1 MSQGAAFGAA
11 LGIIA
16 FGGGAVEAGGDY
28 AVQIDNPY
36 IVTLCAF
43 ICGSAST
50 AVILAISRVRR
61 ELGPGALVLAGVA
74 LSSLFTGGQHAPAI
88 FCGRHEA
95 GAVVFWTFGDLGG
108 TNWGELALLGL
119 TAAAALCYFLAK
131 RWDYNAISAGSDTAA
146 SLGVNVRAV
155 TLVSMAVCTVA
166 SALAVSFVG
175 IISFIGL
182 VAPHA
187 MRRFVGEDYR
197 WLLPC
202 SAAGGALL
210 LLLADL
216 LCRVVIA
223 PVILPVG
230 AVTSFLGAPVFLY
243 LLLKGGRAPCLR
255 LRISASATRR
265 GARCSMAWA
274 LRPRRARP
282 SPCWAT
288 TARGKSTLIKCMDR
302 ILTPSGGEVLLDGQ
316 NLSPSRAAKH
326 ARLCAYVPQARPRAR
341 QTVFDAVL
349 LGRRPYISWDATAH
363 DKAVAAS
370 ALELM
375 GARRLRAPAHG
386 RALRRRTAEGG
397 HSPGPGAGTAGAAA
411 GRANQ
416 LPRPAR
422 PA

>member
-1 MSQGAAFGAA
+1 MNEIKRHSWEGAQRRKLACFALTMLLLALAALASAGTGSIELSPWEVLSALFGGGEGMARTVLFEIRLPRTAAAILVGAALGVSGAVMQCVLNNPLASASTLGVSQGAAFGAA

-74 LSSLFTGGQHAPAI
+74 LSSLFTGGSTLLQYFADDTKL
-88 FCGRHEA
+88 

-108 TNWGELALLGL
+108 TNWGELALLAAV
-119 TAAAALCYFLAK
+119 TAASFAYFMLR
-131 RWDYNAISAGSDTAA
+131 RWDYNALGAGSDTAS

-155 TLVSMAVCTVA
+155 TLAGMAVCTAA

-187 MRRFVGEDYR
+187 MRRFVGDDYR

-216 LCRVVIA
+216 VSRVLIA

-230 AVTSFLGAPVFLY
+230 AITSFLGAPVFLY
-243 LLLKGGRAPCLR
+243 LLLKGGAARA
-255 LRISASATRR
+255 
-265 GARCSMAWA
+265 
-274 LRPRRARP
+274 
-282 SPCWAT
+282 
-288 TARGKSTLIKCMDR
+288 
-302 ILTPSGGEVLLDGQ
+302 
-316 NLSPSRAAKH
+316 
-326 ARLCAYVPQARPRAR
+326 
-341 QTVFDAVL
+341 
-349 LGRRPYISWDATAH
+349 
-363 DKAVAAS
+363 
-370 ALELM
+370 
-375 GARRLRAPAHG
+375 
-386 RALRRRTAEGG
+386 
-397 HSPGPGAGTAGAAA
+397 
-411 GRANQ
+411 
-416 LPRPAR
+416 
-422 PA
+422 